1 MGAHKRLTGSARPSA
16 LDSRDEVG
24 PARGEGLLGRDD
36 LAEVRLSPFFYF
48 YFFSNLFFYFSS
60 KYFDSKLTSSFQ
72 LNFVLDATTKVS
84 SMKSNIFYIKYAFK

>member
-48 YFFSNLFFYFSS
+48 YFFSNLFFI
-60 KYFDSKLTSSFQ
+60 LV
-72 LNFVLDATTKVS
+72 LNILIQ
-84 SMKSNIFYIKYAFK
+84 N